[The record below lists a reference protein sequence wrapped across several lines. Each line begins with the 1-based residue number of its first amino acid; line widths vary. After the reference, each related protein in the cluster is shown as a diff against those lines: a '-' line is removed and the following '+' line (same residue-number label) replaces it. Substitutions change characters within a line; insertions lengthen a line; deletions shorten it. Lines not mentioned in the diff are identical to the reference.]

1 MKKLI
6 AISLLMFSSMVMA
19 AWPTKPITLILPWSA
34 GGWGDRLTREFQR
47 DLERDLGVPVVV
59 KPMPGA
65 AFVVAINNMLGE
77 ENDNH
82 TFMFVNNDFIT
93 SQYVLGTQQ
102 YEKFTPV
109 SIWMSQPYFIYG
121 GKGATVEKLKQQIA
135 NGETV
140 SIGNIGA
147 NGSQDLWSKSLKT
160 TLKINSVPYKGSG
173 PMKVD
178 VLGGHLEYGISALT
192 GEQQLIDE
200 GRLVPLVVSSNERH
214 RLHKNAVPFNQVG
227 FRGNPDEIF
236 AGWVARKDASPEA
249 IKGMSE
255 AIQKIVKTNPQLQAL
270 QADGANMVNLNLDG
284 TQKLW
289 RATILN
295 TEQYKIK
302 K

>member
-34 GGWGDRLTREFQR
+34 GGWGDKISREFQR

-65 AFVVAINNMLGE
+65 AFVVAINHILNE
-77 ENDNH
+77 ANDNH

-93 SQYVLGTQQ
+93 SQIVLGTRQ
-102 YEKFTPV
+102 YVKFTPV
-109 SIWMSQPYFIYG
+109 SIWMSQHYFIYG

-160 TLKINSVPYKGSG
+160 TLKINSVPYKGSA
-173 PMKVD
+173 PLKVD
-178 VLGGHLEYGISALT
+178 VLGGHTEYGISTLT

-200 GRLVPLVVSSNERH
+200 GRIVPLVVSSTSRH
-214 RLHKNAVPFNQVG
+214 PLHKNAVPFQEVG
-227 FRGNPDEIF
+227 FQGKADEMLS
-236 AGWVARKDASPEA
+236 AWAARSDTDPEA
-249 IKGMSE
+249 IKAMN
-255 AIQKIVKTNPQLQAL
+255 AAFQKVVKNNPQLQSMK
-270 QADGANMVNLNLDG
+270 ADGVNLINLSVDNSAN
-284 TQKLW
+284 LW
-289 RATILN
+289 NRLIQNYETY
-295 TEQYKIK
+295 TIK